1 MTSWWRATLSYP
13 PTWVAMVLLAVVT
26 GVTLSIADPVGTATL
41 ILAVLVLVAALAW
54 PVVLL
59 MTGRLEA
66 LRFPPV
72 QPLDEVDPA
81 LLAALADELAELDDP
96 QPGEQ
101 LAALQHKRATLMKVL
116 ERRLDAGELT
126 YARYMGTADSVYR
139 AALDNLHEVAVAHDS
154 ISSIDETYVARRLA
168 ELDAEAEAEADGPD
182 PSAERERDTLAQR
195 LELRS
200 NQRHKIARL
209 MAQNEAALTALDRTT
224 TALADVPIGKRP
236 EDADAAMAALEAL
249 AARTGMYAT

>member
-1 MTSWWRATLSYP
+1 MTSWWRATLTYP
-13 PTWVAMVLLAVVT
+13 PTWVALVLLAVATWLAVS
-26 GVTLSIADPVGTATL
+26 VADPEGTAML
-41 ILAVLVLVAALAW
+41 VLAVLVLVALLAW

-59 MTGRLEA
+59 TTGRLNE
-66 LRFPPV
+66 LRYPPA
-72 QPLDEVDPA
+72 QLRQEVDPA

-168 ELDAEAEAEADGPD
+168 ELDAEAAEDGPD
-182 PSAERERDTLAQR
+182 PSAARERDTLAQR

-200 NQRHKIARL
+200 TQRHKIARL

-236 EDADAAMAALEAL
+236 EDADAAMAALEDL